1 MCDYWICDLKVLC
14 CLKTRLGERERK
26 AKKGLSKANTEEAF
40 NNPQRAVNV
49 SLATVVS
56 SDDGVDTLAT
66 ALAAPHTFYEL
77 GRGPTTVSSTYIKSH
92 QVLEIAANP
101 VYFLKGNIKGHA
113 SDGCIFRQT

>member
-1 MCDYWICDLKVLC
+1 M
-14 CLKTRLGERERK
+14 KTKWERERK

-66 ALAAPHTFYEL
+66 ALAALHTFYEL
-77 GRGPTTVSSTYIKSH
+77 EEAPLLCLQPTSKVIRS
-92 QVLEIAANP
+92 
-101 VYFLKGNIKGHA
+101 
-113 SDGCIFRQT
+113 

>member
-1 MCDYWICDLKVLC
+1 M
-14 CLKTRLGERERK
+14 KTRLGERERK

-49 SLATVVS
+49 SLATAVS

-92 QVLEIAANP
+92 QVLEIAANS

>member
-1 MCDYWICDLKVLC
+1 M
-14 CLKTRLGERERK
+14 KTRLGERERK

-40 NNPQRAVNV
+40 NNPQRVVNV
-49 SLATVVS
+49 SLAIAVS
-56 SDDGVDTLAT
+56 SDDGVDTLTT

-113 SDGCIFRQT
+113 LDGCIFRQT

>member
-56 SDDGVDTLAT
+56 SDDGVD
-66 ALAAPHTFYEL
+66 ALAAALAALHAFYEL
-77 GRGPTTVSSTYIKSH
+77 GRSPTTVSSTYIKSH
-92 QVLEIAANP
+92 QVQETAANP
-101 VYFLKGNIKGHA
+101 AYFLKGNIKGCVSA
-113 SDGCIFRQT
+113 GCIFRQT